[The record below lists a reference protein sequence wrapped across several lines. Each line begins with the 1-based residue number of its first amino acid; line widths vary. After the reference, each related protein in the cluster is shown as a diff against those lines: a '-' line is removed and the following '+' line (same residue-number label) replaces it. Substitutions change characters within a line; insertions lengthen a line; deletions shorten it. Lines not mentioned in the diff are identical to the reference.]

1 MTRERLITILAV
13 IVFIVVC
20 FVLLTRCNRGNEPT
34 PEEAASVTAEALG
47 NAASMAVD
55 TLGNRTATD
64 REIDRATSIAMLEID
79 NAADADDVRNAV
91 IASLCERAE
100 YVADPACR

>member
-1 MTRERLITILAV
+1 MNRNRLILIAAAIVFV
-13 IVFIVVC
+13 IVCFIM
-20 FVLLTRCNRGNEPT
+20 LSRCRGNEPT
-34 PEEAASVTAEALG
+34 PEEAAGVTAEALG

-79 NAADADDVRNAV
+79 NAADAGTVRNV
-91 IASLCERAE
+91 VVSELCGRAE
-100 YVADPACR
+100 FAADPACR